1 MKDPDPNAPTPRS
14 PAGRFMTTHWSVV
27 LAAKSATSPRRTE
40 ALSSLCETYWF
51 PLYAFLRRNGH
62 DTAQAEDFAQ
72 AFFAQLLDKDYLRH
86 VEPEKGKFRTFLL
99 TALKHF
105 VSKQRKYDRAL
116 KRGGGKAILSLD
128 VEDADGLPS
137 SARQFAMASLRVT
150 PPPFFITMD
159 EELLTFR
166 PVLEARYGL
175 RILSFPEAVLLLR
188 ETDGPPN

>member
-1 MKDPDPNAPTPRS
+1 MMRQGTLVETLTDLMKAQWVEGARM
-14 PAGRFMTTHWSVV
+14 PAT
-27 LAAKSATSPRRTE
+27 
-40 ALSSLCETYWF
+40 
-51 PLYAFLRRNGH
+51 
-62 DTAQAEDFAQ
+62 
-72 AFFAQLLDKDYLRH
+72 LL
-86 VEPEKGKFRTFLL
+86 E
-99 TALKHF
+99 
-105 VSKQRKYDRAL
+105 QR
-116 KRGGGKAILSLD
+116 ILEIERLGLLD